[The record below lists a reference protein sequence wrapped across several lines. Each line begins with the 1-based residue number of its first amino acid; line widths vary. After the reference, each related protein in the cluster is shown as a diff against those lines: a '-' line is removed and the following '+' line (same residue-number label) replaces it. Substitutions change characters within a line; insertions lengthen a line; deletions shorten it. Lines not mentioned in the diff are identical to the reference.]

1 LDKLADHL
9 FIFEG
14 EGVVKDFVGKYSDY
28 REVIKERERENE
40 LSLKAAKLVQRE
52 VEQELPLPQKRK
64 LTFKEQK
71 EFEALEKAIEELEKE
86 KSSLEAALSS
96 GILSNE
102 NLMNK
107 STRIMEVISLLD
119 SKSER
124 WIELSE

>member
-1 LDKLADHL
+1 MK
-9 FIFEG
+9 
-14 EGVVKDFVGKYSDY
+14 
-28 REVIKERERENE
+28 NE